1 MQMKRWIRPW
11 LFIAPALL
19 SITLLKYY
27 PIAQA
32 FFMSLHEYDLVHPPG
47 RFVGFG
53 NYKSLLDIGFFW
65 TSWRNTFV
73 YLVLTLVLAFIPPII
88 QAVFLNE
95 IKRFGRLFRSIYI
108 LPVVIPLSVTVI
120 LWKWIWHP
128 DYGLANMIT
137 RYVGLGTHSWLN
149 DLHLAKFALI
159 FPGFLGGG
167 IAVFIYLA
175 AIQGIPEEIF
185 EAATL
190 DGAGKWRQLLRI
202 TLPNIS
208 FVIAIQLIFTVIGVL
223 QILDLPFQMTHGGP
237 VNSTSSV
244 ALGIY
249 EYAEKNMD
257 YGAATASSFM
267 LMFVILLITVV
278 QLLLSKEDTN

>member
-1 MQMKRWIRPW
+1 MTRNRVLPW

-27 PIAQA
+27 PIVQS
-32 FFMSLHEYDLVHPPG
+32 FYMSLHEYNLVQPPG
-47 RFVGFG
+47 KFVGWG
-53 NYKSLLDIGFFW
+53 NYKSLFEIGFFW

-73 YLVLTLVLAFIPPII
+73 YLILTLLIAFIPPIL

-95 IKRFGRLFRSIYI
+95 IKRFGRLFRAIYI
-108 LPVVIPLSVTVI
+108 LPVVIPISVTVI

-128 DYGLANMIT
+128 DYGLANVVT
-137 RYVGLGTHSWLN
+137 RFLGFGEYSWLN
-149 DLHLAKFALI
+149 DLHLAKFALV

-190 DGAGKWRQLLRI
+190 DGAGRWRKVTRI
-202 TLPNIS
+202 IVPNIS
-208 FVIAIQLIFTVIGVL
+208 FVIFIQLIFTVIGVL

-237 VNSTSSV
+237 ANATSSV

-249 EYAEKNMD
+249 DYAEKNMD
-257 YGAATASSFM
+257 YGAATASSFV

-278 QLLLSKEDTN
+278 QLLLNKGETN